1 MRDLTSS
8 SDRELTLWVYNEP
21 YFYSE
26 REHRE
31 YLLALVSEEFY
42 YTEAQ
47 LKDLI
52 ETLDEELTEV

>member
-1 MRDLTSS
+1 MRDLTNS

-21 YFYSE
+21 YFYNE

-31 YLLALVSEEFY
+31 YLLALVAEEFY